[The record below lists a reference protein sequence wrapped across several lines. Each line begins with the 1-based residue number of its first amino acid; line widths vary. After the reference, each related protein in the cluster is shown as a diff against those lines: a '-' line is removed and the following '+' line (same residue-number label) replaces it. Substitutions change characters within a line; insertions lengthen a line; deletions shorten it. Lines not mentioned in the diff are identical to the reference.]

1 VIGCARE
8 AERRRN
14 GILSLSSLFDQPL
27 PAPRPTLNNHTG
39 CSMHSKLI
47 VGGIVVAVGV
57 GFAAG
62 VLAQAKPE
70 TLVQQR
76 VSAMR
81 LQGKYLYPLVAMA
94 QGRVPY
100 DGAIVSRNAGYLDVL
115 IRMPWDGFDPS
126 TKDVKSNALPD
137 VYADPA
143 KFKTAIDQMYAEM
156 SKFQATVKTGNE
168 ANIKTAILDL
178 NKVCN
183 SCHDTFRQ
191 KQ

>member
-1 VIGCARE
+1 MR
-8 AERRRN
+8 
-14 GILSLSSLFDQPL
+14 
-27 PAPRPTLNNHTG
+27 
-39 CSMHSKLI
+39 SKLI
-47 VGGIVVAVGV
+47 TGALVLAVGV
-57 GFAAG
+57 GCATGAM
-62 VLAQAKPE
+62 AQAKPE
-70 TLVQQR
+70 TMVQQR

-81 LQGKYLYPLVAMA
+81 LQGKYLYPLIPMA

-100 DGAIVSRNAGYLDVL
+100 DAAIVTRNAGYLDVL
-115 IRMPWDGFDPS
+115 IRLPWDGFDPS
-126 TKDVKSNALPD
+126 TKDVKSGALPE

-143 KFKTAIDQMYAEM
+143 KFKSAIDQMYAEM

-168 ANIKTAILDL
+168 ANIKTAIIDL

>member
-1 VIGCARE
+1 
-8 AERRRN
+8 
-14 GILSLSSLFDQPL
+14 
-27 PAPRPTLNNHTG
+27 
-39 CSMHSKLI
+39 
-47 VGGIVVAVGV
+47 
-57 GFAAG
+57 
-62 VLAQAKPE
+62 
-70 TLVQQR
+70 
-76 VSAMR
+76 
-81 LQGKYLYPLVAMA
+81 MA

-100 DGAIVSRNAGYLDVL
+100 DAAIVSRNAGYLDVL

-126 TKDVKSNALPD
+126 TKDVKSGALPE

-143 KFKTAIDQMYAEM
+143 KFKSAIDQIYAEM

-168 ANIKTAILDL
+168 ADIKTAIIDL

>member
-1 VIGCARE
+1 MR
-8 AERRRN
+8 
-14 GILSLSSLFDQPL
+14 
-27 PAPRPTLNNHTG
+27 
-39 CSMHSKLI
+39 SKLI
-47 VGGIVVAVGV
+47 TRGLVLALGV
-57 GFAAG
+57 GCAAG
-62 VLAQAKPE
+62 ALAQAKPE
-70 TLVQQR
+70 TLVDQR
-76 VSAMR
+76 VAAMR

-94 QGRVPY
+94 QGQGPY

-115 IRMPWDGFDPS
+115 IRMPWDGFEPS
-126 TKDVKSNALPD
+126 TKDVKSRALPD

-156 SKFQATVKTGNE
+156 SKFQATVKAGNE

-191 KQ
+191 KQQ

>member
-1 VIGCARE
+1 MR
-8 AERRRN
+8 
-14 GILSLSSLFDQPL
+14 
-27 PAPRPTLNNHTG
+27 
-39 CSMHSKLI
+39 SKLI
-47 VGGIVVAVGV
+47 TGGLVLAVGV
-57 GFAAG
+57 GCANGAM
-62 VLAQAKPE
+62 AQAKPE

-81 LQGKYLYPLVAMA
+81 LQGKYLYSLIPMA

-100 DGAIVSRNAGYLDVL
+100 DAAIVSRNAGYLDVL

-126 TKDVKSNALPD
+126 TKDVKSGALPE

-143 KFKTAIDQMYAEM
+143 KFKSAIDQMYAEM

-168 ANIKTAILDL
+168 ANIKTAIIDL